1 MMKTYLLTINIFL
14 AVLSE
19 YYSVYYAHRNSSDV
33 HPFAAVMCVLAL
45 HLLLP
50 AKLQDTEYLLLP
62 YLYLASVTDI
72 RCGEI
77 PYVSILGILCLLPYP
92 FHLSLSGILFTLLL
106 TVPAS
111 VKEYLG
117 WGDTQLLLVMSAAYG
132 DRITWVLLIASV
144 SALFIQMM
152 KKKKDTILRFGPYL
166 SFAFYLMLF
175 FH

>member
-1 MMKTYLLTINIFL
+1 MMKVYLLTINIFL
-14 AVLSE
+14 TVLAE
-19 YYSVYYAHRNSSDV
+19 YYSVYYARRDMQDV
-33 HPFAAVMCVLAL
+33 HPFGAVLCVFAL
-45 HLLLP
+45 QLLLP
-50 AKLQDTEYLLLP
+50 AGLQDTEYLLLP
-62 YLYLASVTDI
+62 YLYLASAADI

-111 VKEYLG
+111 IKEYLG

-132 DRITWVLLIASV
+132 DRIPWVLLIASV
-144 SALFIQMM
+144 SALCIQMI

-166 SFAFYLMLF
+166 SFAFYVMLF

>member
-111 VKEYLG
+111 LKEYLG

-132 DRITWVLLIASV
+132 DRIPWVLLIASV